1 MESKIADQPA
11 FVLHRRE
18 WQNSSYILDLLT
30 RDYGRI
36 AVIAKGA
43 RKSRNRALYQPFAL
57 LSLGWSG
64 RQELKTLTGI
74 EGYALPVSEQY
85 YLTLMYVNDLLIQL
99 LPKQEA
105 SESIFHAYLAL
116 LQQATGKLEESDL
129 REFESFLLADLGYF
143 GDITIDNLGQP
154 VTAENSYRFE
164 AGSGFSRCAAG
175 TRNAFRGQD
184 LLDWKQKKYE
194 RDEVVLLARTV
205 MRQSIDASLEGR
217 QLRSRQVYQQMKK
230 Q

>member
-1 MESKIADQPA
+1 MESRISDQPA

-18 WQNSSYILDLLT
+18 WQNSSFILDLLT
-30 RDYGRI
+30 RDFGRVS
-36 AVIAKGA
+36 VIAKGA
-43 RKSRNRALYQPFAL
+43 RKSRNRSLYQPFVIL
-57 LSLGWSG
+57 TLGWSG

-74 EGYALPVSEQY
+74 EGYALPISEQH
-85 YLTLMYVNDLLIQL
+85 YLTLIYVNDLLIQL

-105 SESIFHAYLAL
+105 SERIFHAYLNL
-116 LQQATGKLEESDL
+116 LQQAADKLQESDL
-129 REFESFLLADLGYF
+129 REFEWFLLNELGYF
-143 GDITIDNLGQP
+143 GDIDTDASGQP
-154 VTAENSYRFE
+154 VVAESSYRFE
-164 AGSGFSRCAAG
+164 AGTGFTPCPPD
-175 TRNAFRGQD
+175 TRNTFRGQD

-194 RDEVVLLARTV
+194 RDEVIMVARTV

>member
-1 MESKIADQPA
+1 MESRVSDQPA

-18 WQNSSYILDLLT
+18 WQNSSFILDLLT
-30 RDYGRI
+30 RDYGRVS
-36 AVIAKGA
+36 VIAKGA
-43 RKSRNRALYQPFAL
+43 RKSRKRAFYQPFVL
-57 LSLGWSG
+57 LTLGWSG

-74 EGYALPVSEQY
+74 EGYALPINEQH

-105 SESIFHAYLAL
+105 SDRVFHAYLEL
-116 LQQATGKLEESDL
+116 LQQATDQLEESDL
-129 REFESFLLADLGYF
+129 REFESFLLSVLGYF
-143 GDITIDNLGQP
+143 GDIGTDISGQP
-154 VTAENSYRFE
+154 VSAEASYQFE
-164 AGSGFSRCAAG
+164 AGSGFSRCASGA
-175 TRNAFRGQD
+175 RNSFRGQD

-194 RDEVVLLARTV
+194 RDGVILLARTV